1 MIQNTVATKKDLF
14 EFFLPLLLFLFSLAA
29 CRPDDKEAKAESKD
43 YPAIFPDYTGVT
55 VPCNIAPLNFSVPE
69 AREIK
74 AVVEADGNELAR
86 LQGGSCVK
94 FPEKDWKEWLRRYA
108 GKTLDV
114 TVTVWTDG
122 HPGGIRY
129 QSFPVHIAT
138 GGIDPWI
145 AYRLIEPGYE
155 LWNRMGIYQRD
166 LTSFEEKAI
175 VTNRQNH
182 DGCVNCHSFCNS
194 SPDDFM
200 FHARGVNGTTVLVR
214 DGQPARLDLAKMEP
228 GKSGAYPM
236 WHPSGRY
243 IIFSSNDTHQAFY
256 HFGHMPV
263 EVYDLSS
270 DLMIYDVAHNRVLT
284 DPRFTNRENMETFP
298 AFSPDGKE
306 VYFCT
311 APARKMPME
320 YKSLKYA
327 LCRVGFDENTGQLL
341 EQVDT
346 LYNPAVA
353 GGSASFPRIS
363 PDGKYL
369 LYTEAACATFPIWH
383 AEADLKMIRL
393 VDKVEMDTSAL
404 NSDDTESYHSWSS
417 DGRWVL
423 FSSRRLDGRYTC
435 LFIAAV
441 DENGRFGKPF
451 LLPQEDP
458 EQNTLRMK
466 SYNIP
471 EFIRGEVKLDK
482 GKVTS
487 LFDIE

>member
-1 MIQNTVATKKDLF
+1 MMKRLF
-14 EFFLPLLLFLFSLAA
+14 FFVVNGLFCLFLLCCTCEGEDGMTFCDAF
-29 CRPDDKEAKAESKD
+29 P
-43 YPAIFPDYTGVT
+43 PIFPDYVSVT
-55 VPCNIAPLNFSVPE
+55 IPCNIAPLNFGVPGSRKIE
-69 AREIK
+69 
-74 AVVEADGNELAR
+74 VVICGADGEELGR
-86 LQGGSCVK
+86 LHGKSNLR
-94 FPEKDWKEWLRRYA
+94 FSEKHWKEWLCRDA
-108 GKTLDV
+108 GKSINV
-114 TVTVWTDG
+114 TVSVWTDE
-122 HPGGIRY
+122 HLGGIRY
-129 QSFPVHIAT
+129 KTFPIHVAK

-155 LWNRMGIYQRD
+155 LWNRMGIYQRS
-166 LTSFEEKAI
+166 LTSFEENAI
-175 VTNRQNH
+175 VTNRQNY
-182 DGCVNCHSFCNS
+182 DGCINCHSFCNY
-194 SPDDFM
+194 SPSNFM
-200 FHARGVNGTTVLVR
+200 FHARGVNSTTVLVR
-214 DGQPARLDLAKMEP
+214 NGQPTRLDLAKMAP
-228 GKSGAYPM
+228 NKSGTYPM

-243 IIFSSNDTHQAFY
+243 IIFSSNDTYQVFY

-270 DLMIYDVAHNRVLT
+270 DLMIYDVVNNRILT
-284 DPRFTNRENMETFP
+284 DPRFTNQENMETFP
-298 AFSPDGKE
+298 AFSPDGKA

-311 APARKMPME
+311 APAKKMPME

-327 LCRVGFDENTGQLL
+327 LCRVGFDEQTGQLL
-341 EQVDT
+341 EQIDT

-353 GGSASFPRIS
+353 GGSVSFPRIS

-383 AEADLKMIRL
+383 KEADLKMIRL
-393 VDKVEMDTSAL
+393 SDKMEMDTSPL

-423 FSSRRLDGRYTC
+423 FSSRRLDGRYTR

-441 DENGRFGKPF
+441 DEGGCFGKPF

-471 EFIRGEVKLDK
+471 EFIHGKVKLDK
-482 GKVTS
+482 GKFIS
-487 LFDIE
+487 LFDTEKQ

>member
-1 MIQNTVATKKDLF
+1 
-14 EFFLPLLLFLFSLAA
+14 
-29 CRPDDKEAKAESKD
+29 
-43 YPAIFPDYTGVT
+43 
-55 VPCNIAPLNFSVPE
+55 
-69 AREIK
+69 
-74 AVVEADGNELAR
+74 
-86 LQGGSCVK
+86 
-94 FPEKDWKEWLRRYA
+94 
-108 GKTLDV
+108 
-114 TVTVWTDG
+114 
-122 HPGGIRY
+122 
-129 QSFPVHIAT
+129 
-138 GGIDPWI
+138 
-145 AYRLIEPGYE
+145 
-155 LWNRMGIYQRD
+155 
-166 LTSFEEKAI
+166 
-175 VTNRQNH
+175 
-182 DGCVNCHSFCNS
+182 
-194 SPDDFM
+194 
-200 FHARGVNGTTVLVR
+200 
-214 DGQPARLDLAKMEP
+214 
-228 GKSGAYPM
+228 
-236 WHPSGRY
+236 
-243 IIFSSNDTHQAFY
+243 
-256 HFGHMPV
+256 
-263 EVYDLSS
+263 
-270 DLMIYDVAHNRVLT
+270 
-284 DPRFTNRENMETFP
+284 METFP

-393 VDKVEMDTSAL
+393 ADKVEMDTSAL

-423 FSSRRLDGRYTC
+423 FSSRRLDGRYTR